1 MSRLFVFGIGGTGS
15 RVIRSLVM
23 LLASGVKI
31 EAEEIVPVIIDPDR
45 SNGDLTRTVQVL
57 RHYQRIHEQ
66 ARPDGLGFFSTR
78 ITSLS
83 QMDTANGQNPGS
95 GQFLFTI
102 SDLDDNRF
110 RDLLEFGQLDE
121 ANKAL
126 TGLLFSKMNLD
137 AQMDVGFKG
146 NPNIGSVV
154 LNRFYNSR
162 EFRIFAA
169 NFREGDK
176 IFIISSIF
184 GGTGAAGFPLLVKNI
199 RNAGPDI
206 ENHQLLRNA
215 PIGAITLMPY
225 FGVAKQ
231 QDSQIDKSSFFSKTR
246 AALEYYYRNISGN
259 NSVNTIYYIGDR
271 IMKDYPNHE
280 GASEQKND
288 AHFVEFASAMAIEDF
303 ARSLNGNKETVAK
316 EYGLDRPGTDLCFSH
331 ISSAERARTEGAL
344 SGFYLFYLFQ
354 KYQIHRSVKQQP
366 WAGSKQARIDKAFL
380 KSGFYSSELV
390 PFLEHFN
397 QWLEELAGNRIS
409 FKPFHLKDE
418 VIADQLFDTFLVNK
432 VPERNKDPL
441 HRNFWKLESAL
452 NKAAR
457 KVKTNNRDRRFLA
470 VFNLATREVIE
481 KHFKFQ
487 ANG

>member
-1 MSRLFVFGIGGTGS
+1 MSKLFVFGIGGTGS

-23 LLASGVKI
+23 LLASGIKI
-31 EAEEIVPVIIDPDR
+31 NADEIIPIIIDPDR
-45 SNGDLTRTVQVL
+45 SNGDLSRTIQIL

-66 ARPDGLGFFSTR
+66 ASSEGQGFFSTR

-83 QMDTANGQNPGS
+83 QMDAEGKDARS

-110 RDLLEFGQLDE
+110 RDLLEFGQLDD

-126 TGLLFSKMNLD
+126 AGLLFSKENLD

-154 LNRFYNSR
+154 LNRFYNSK
-162 EFRIFAA
+162 EFRIFAS
-169 NFREGDK
+169 NFRQDDR

-199 RNAGPDI
+199 RNAGPEI
-206 ENHQLLRNA
+206 ENHQLLRNSA
-215 PIGAITLMPY
+215 IGAITVLPY

-231 QDSQIDKSSFFSKTR
+231 QESQIDKSSFFSKTR

-259 NSVNTIYYIGDR
+259 NSVNNIYYIGDR

-280 GASEQKND
+280 GSSEQKND
-288 AHFVEFASAMAIEDF
+288 AHFIEFAASLAIEDF
-303 ARSLNGNKETVAK
+303 ALGNNGKGEIVAK
-316 EYGLDRPGTDLCFSH
+316 EYGLHKTGNELSFSH
-331 ISSAERARTEGAL
+331 ISSSGRQKTEGPL

-354 KYQIHRSVKQQP
+354 KYQINLSVKQQP
-366 WAGSKQARIDKAFL
+366 WARTKRARIDKAFL
-380 KSGFYSSELV
+380 KSGFYSSELI
-390 PFLEHFN
+390 PFLDKFYE
-397 QWLEELAGNRIS
+397 WLEELARNRIS

-418 VIADQLFDTFLVNK
+418 ISPEYLFDIFLVDK
-432 VPERNKDPL
+432 APERIKDPL
-441 HRNFWKLESAL
+441 HRNFWKVESAL

-457 KVKTNNRDRRFLA
+457 KVKTNNREKRFLA
-470 VFNLATREVIE
+470 VFNLATREIME
-481 KHFKFQ
+481 KHFKFHSH
-487 ANG
+487 G

>member
-1 MSRLFVFGIGGTGS
+1 MSKLFVFGIGGTGS

-23 LLASGVKI
+23 LLASGMKLNADEVI
-31 EAEEIVPVIIDPDR
+31 PIIIDPDR
-45 SNGDLTRTVQVL
+45 SNGDLSRTIQIL
-57 RHYQRIHEQ
+57 RHYQRIQEQ
-66 ARPDGLGFFSTR
+66 AAEGQGFFSTR

-83 QMDTANGQNPGS
+83 QMDTDGQKAGN

-110 RDLLEFGQLDE
+110 RDLLEFGQLDD

-126 TGLLFSKMNLD
+126 TGLLFSKENLD

-154 LNRFYNSR
+154 LNRFYNSK
-162 EFRIFAA
+162 EFRIFAS
-169 NFREGDK
+169 NFRQGDR

-199 RNAGPDI
+199 RNAGAEI
-206 ENHQLLRNA
+206 ENHQLLRNSS
-215 PIGAITLMPY
+215 IGAITVMPY

-231 QDSQIDKSSFFSKTR
+231 QESQIDKSSFFSKTR

-259 NSVNTIYYIGDR
+259 NSVNSIYYIGDR

-280 GASEQKND
+280 GASKQKND
-288 AHFVEFASAMAIEDF
+288 AHFVEFAAALAIEDF
-303 ARSLNGNKETVAK
+303 TTGTNGNDETIAK
-316 EYGLDRPGTDLCFSH
+316 EYGLDKQGNELSFAH
-331 ISSAERARTEGAL
+331 ISSAGRNKLEGPL
-344 SGFYLFYLFQ
+344 SGFYLLYLFQ
-354 KYQIHRSVKQQP
+354 KHQINRSVKQQP
-366 WAGSKQARIDKAFL
+366 WAKSGKAPIDNAFL
-380 KSGFYSSELV
+380 KSGFYSSELL

-397 QWLEELAGNRIS
+397 EWLEELARNRIS
-409 FKPFHLKDE
+409 FKPFHLKDD
-418 VIADQLFDTFLVNK
+418 IIPDQLFHTFLMNK
-432 VPERNKDPL
+432 DPERIKDPL
-441 HRNFWKLESAL
+441 HKNFWKVESAL

-457 KVKTNNRDRRFLA
+457 KVRTSNREKRFLA
-470 VFNLATREVIE
+470 VFNIATREIME